1 MTEIVGLDQQGIEG
15 RLAEL
20 RDAHNDLDAAID
32 ALSQRGAYDDL
43 QLQRMKRRKLQ
54 VRDEICKLEALL
66 EPDIIA

>member
-1 MTEIVGLDQQGIEG
+1 MTEVVGADRQRIEG

-20 RDAHNDLDAAID
+20 RAAHNDLDAAID

-43 QLQRMKRRKLQ
+43 QMQRMKRRKLQ
-54 VRDEICKLEALL
+54 VRDEIRKLEVLL

>member
-1 MTEIVGLDQQGIEG
+1 MTEVVGADRQRIEG

-20 RDAHNDLDAAID
+20 RVAHNDLDAAID

-43 QLQRMKRRKLQ
+43 QMQRMKRRKLQ
-54 VRDEICKLEALL
+54 VRDEIRKLEVLL